1 MESSVAGHGAVGSSM
16 ASGLLGVEADGPA
29 LALACS
35 GIILGAAK
43 LLGATGV
50 CELGPING

>member
-1 MESSVAGHGAVGSSM
+1 MAGHGAVGSSM